1 MKLLFSIVLMLTT
14 LSACSGQ
21 DKMAKANQ
29 LLSEQKFVEAE
40 AAFQAIVKEDAT
52 HAGAWNGLANARMQQ
67 GKWDLCMADFTK
79 AIDIAKKANAPR
91 DTIGSYAF
99 DRGFA
104 NYIQGIFP
112 SAKADFLYAVE
123 CGYNVGESY
132 AYLGVNEGN
141 MGDDL
146 LALDYLN
153 KAVKADPKSH
163 FAWTNRGYYNSK
175 LGDNKTAISDFNKAI
190 ELMPDDKVSFLNR
203 GYTYIG
209 MGDYATALKDI
220 DKALSLDSTYLG
232 AIAYKGIILTNTGQ
246 APEGVVWMSRAIEM
260 QPDNPA
266 FYYYRG
272 VALIN
277 SGQIEKGCSDLKVAA
292 DGGNYEGETM
302 RKQYCGADAP
312 K

>member
-1 MKLLFSIVLMLTT
+1 MKLLFSLILMLST

-21 DKMAKANQ
+21 DKMAAANK
-29 LLSEQKFVEAE
+29 LLSEQKYVEAE

-52 HAGAWNGLANARMQQ
+52 HAGAWNGLGNARMQQ
-67 GKWDLCMADFTK
+67 AKWDLCMADFTK

-104 NYIQGIFP
+104 NYVQGIFP
-112 SAKADFLYAVE
+112 AAKADFLYAVE
-123 CGYNVGESY
+123 CNYNLGESY
-132 AYLGVNEGN
+132 AYLGVNEGM

-153 KAVKADPKSH
+153 KAVKADPKCH

-175 LGDNKTAISDFNKAI
+175 VGDNKTAISDFNKAI

-220 DKALSLDSTYLG
+220 EKSLELDPEYLG
-232 AIAYKGIILTNTGQ
+232 AIAYKGIILTNTGR
-246 APEGVVWMSRAIEM
+246 ADEGIQWMTRAIDM

-277 SGQIEKGCSDLKVAA
+277 AGQIDKGCADLAVAA
-292 DGGNYEGETM
+292 NGGNYEGEAM
-302 RKQYCGADAP
+302 RQQYCAGAAP